1 MEANG
6 SEPLDAIQRRFG
18 DNFASILRRS
28 FLWRPHARFVAPQFL
43 QEHYQDAEQDG
54 YFPKDPT
61 LKDFLVS
68 GPAIASSMQLQ
79 HAFEEKHSRQECFDL
94 VEAYCNLGGDNG
106 LAEDL
111 MRVACGLPPR
121 RRDKAVA
128 PGFVQEPGLSQ
139 EREDGLR
146 QQFLNVMCRIV
157 EELLAKGIPIL
168 TFGKFKSMSLPQCS
182 DIPNLDRDSML
193 KQFRGTQICA

>member
-1 MEANG
+1 MSADGMAGRGAYGYVARMIELTGWKRMEVNRLMQFKG
-6 SEPLDAIQRRFG
+6 VSEH
-18 DNFASILRRS
+18 NFASILRRS

-54 YFPKDPT
+54 YSPKDPT

-94 VEAYCNLGGDNG
+94 IEAYCNLGGDNG
-106 LAEDL
+106 LTEDL
-111 MRVACGLPPR
+111 MWVACGLPPR
-121 RRDKAVA
+121 RGDKAVA

-139 EREDGLR
+139 VREDGLR
-146 QQFLNVMCRIV
+146 QQFL
-157 EELLAKGIPIL
+157 
-168 TFGKFKSMSLPQCS
+168 
-182 DIPNLDRDSML
+182 ML
-193 KQFRGTQICA
+193 WAASWKNC